1 MTQTNGQKLLSLY
14 NGNVCFAAGSTDKKK
29 IKTQRKCVEYI
40 ASRMDVV
47 NGVCGVP
54 KSNPF
59 LAGYRIPA
67 TEAGAKELANR
78 WAQELV
84 KAGLIPGVMPWLLN
98 LIGFTSVPGW
108 IMSLLVQLAMQWLM
122 SREEG

>member
-29 IKTQRKCVEYI
+29 IRKQRECVEYI
-40 ASRMDVV
+40 ASRMDFDAVDV
-47 NGVCGVP
+47 VP

-59 LAGYRIPA
+59 LAGYRIAA

-122 SREEG
+122 SRETD